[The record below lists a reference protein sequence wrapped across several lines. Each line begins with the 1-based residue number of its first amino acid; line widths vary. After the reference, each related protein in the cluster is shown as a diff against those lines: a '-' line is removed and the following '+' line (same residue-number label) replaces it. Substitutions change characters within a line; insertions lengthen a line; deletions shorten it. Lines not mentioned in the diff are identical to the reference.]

1 MTWDENVDIDTYKI
15 YRDGLWLGINNATQT
30 QYIDQFVDFGVPYEY
45 CIEAINVCGNSGWA
59 CDSGYTNTQPGD
71 VNGDEDVNVLDVVVM
86 VNVIL
91 LLEDTTEYISWAADL
106 NFDGSINVMDVVLLV
121 NQILG

>member
-1 MTWDENVDIDTYKI
+1 
-15 YRDGLWLGINNATQT
+15 
-30 QYIDQFVDFGVPYEY
+30 
-45 CIEAINVCGNSGWA
+45 
-59 CDSGYTNTQPGD
+59 
-71 VNGDEDVNVLDVVVM
+71 M

-91 LLEDTTEYISWAADL
+91 LLEDATEYIVWAADL